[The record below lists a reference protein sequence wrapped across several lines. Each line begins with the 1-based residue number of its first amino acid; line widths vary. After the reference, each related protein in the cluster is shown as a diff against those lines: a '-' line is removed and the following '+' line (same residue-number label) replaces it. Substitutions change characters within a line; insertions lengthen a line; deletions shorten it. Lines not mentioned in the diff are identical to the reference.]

1 MNQLPVPGRD
11 TVYVWTGRA
20 AGDQRELTRRLL
32 RRAGGALLGR
42 PEAEI
47 GVGRAPGGRPE
58 VHADDGR
65 TLPVSVSHVDG
76 VVVVAARAGGPVGVD
91 VERRRRLP
99 ATALARRWYDP
110 DEAAWLAARD
120 ETGRELDFLRLW
132 TAKEAVGKA
141 LGTGLRDG
149 GLRRRM
155 PPPDGGGELLRPVP
169 GCPGVRVGHPA
180 GDADLVLAVAVVGAA
195 GPVEVV
201 VEQRAGHDAASR
213 SAVAER
219 TSLPVVVRGSWS
231 SRCRVRGRL

>member
-11 TVYVWTGRA
+11 TVYVWTGRT
-20 AGDQRELTRRLL
+20 AGDQRELARRLL

-58 VHADDGR
+58 VHAGDGR

-76 VVVVAARAGGPVGVD
+76 VVVVAARVGGPVGVD
-91 VERRRRLP
+91 VERRRPLP
-99 ATALARRWYDP
+99 AVPLARRWYDP

-120 ETGRELDFLRLW
+120 EAGRELDFLRLW

-141 LGTGLRDG
+141 FGTGLRDG

-180 GDADLVLAVAVVGAA
+180 GAAGLVLAVAVAGAA
-195 GPVEVV
+195 GPVDVV
-201 VEQRAGHDAASR
+201 LEQRAGHDAASR
-213 SAVAER
+213 SAVVER
-219 TSLPVVVRGSWS
+219 TSLPVVVRGS
-231 SRCRVRGRL
+231 

>member
-11 TVYVWTGRA
+11 TVYVWTGRT
-20 AGDQRELTRRLL
+20 AGDQRELARRLL

-42 PEAEI
+42 PGAEI

-58 VHADDGR
+58 VYADDGR

-76 VVVVAARAGGPVGVD
+76 VVVVAARSGGPVGVD
-91 VERRRRLP
+91 VEWRRRLP
-99 ATALARRWYDP
+99 ATPLARRWYDP
-110 DEAAWLAARD
+110 DEATWLAARD
-120 ETGRELDFLRLW
+120 EAGRELDFLRLW

-155 PPPDGGGELLRPVP
+155 PRPDGGGELLRPVP

-180 GDADLVLAVAVVGAA
+180 AGAGLVLAVAVAGSA

-201 VEQRAGHDAASR
+201 LEQRAGHDAASR

>member
-20 AGDQRELTRRLL
+20 VGDQRELTRRLL

-47 GVGRAPGGRPE
+47 GVRRAPGGRPE
-58 VHADDGR
+58 VYTAGGR

-76 VVVVAARAGGPVGVD
+76 MVVVAARAGGPVGVD
-91 VERRRRLP
+91 VERCRPLP
-99 ATALARRWYDP
+99 AAPLARRWYHP
-110 DEAAWLAARD
+110 AEAAWLAARA
-120 ETGRELDFLRLW
+120 EAGRELDFLRLW

-155 PPPDGGGELLRPVP
+155 PVPDGGEVLRPVP
-169 GCPGVRVGHPA
+169 DCPGVRVGHPA
-180 GDADLVLAVAVVGAA
+180 GAAGLVLAVAVAGAA
-195 GPVEVV
+195 GPVEVTL
-201 VEQRAGHDAASR
+201 A
-213 SAVAER
+213 
-219 TSLPVVVRGSWS
+219 
-231 SRCRVRGRL
+231 